1 MLSSHLYSTKG
12 PSTKDVWQISDI
24 LGGGGLFG
32 ESSDVQK
39 NRNFSELFK
48 VKTRN
53 YNRSRFQY
61 ESIHI

>member
-1 MLSSHLYSTKG
+1 MGRGSG
-12 PSTKDVWQISDI
+12 FEI
-24 LGGGGLFG
+24 LDGGGGWFVKVRTS
-32 ESSDVQK
+32 ENFWK

-48 VKTRN
+48 VKTIN